1 MKTRLALTFIAV
13 AVAVTAGISF
23 FAFNSD
29 SETVFVTDFGPDDN
43 PFAPTAQAGAAL
55 SGKDTA
61 KTMRVRV
68 TQSGHADE
76 YVFGS
81 FSRIGYISSSN
92 DFLLESLP
100 SEDKKPFYKL
110 VRDSLKQINNPSQ
123 SNPTRLDV
131 EIDLFSGDYDLI
143 QTLSYKNCAVF
154 DYFVHAVDSRGLIPF
169 LDNGS
174 QEIEFREV
182 TKFTC
187 QSFDL
192 IIED

>member
-13 AVAVTAGISF
+13 AVAGTAAITL
-23 FAFNSD
+23 FAFNVEP
-29 SETVFVTDFGPDDN
+29 ETIFVTDFGPDDS

-55 SGKDTA
+55 SSKDSA

-81 FSRIGYISSSN
+81 FSRIGFISGAN
-92 DFLLESLP
+92 DFLLESIP

-110 VRDSLKQINNPSQ
+110 VRDSLKQINQPALA
-123 SNPTRLDV
+123 NPTKLDV
-131 EIDLFSGDYDLI
+131 QIDLFSGDYDLI
-143 QTLSYKNCAVF
+143 QTLSYKKCSVF
-154 DYFVHAVDSRGLIPF
+154 DYFVHAVDSRGKISF
-169 LDNGS
+169 LQDGTD
-174 QEIEFREV
+174 EIEIREV

-187 QSFDL
+187 ASFDL
-192 IIED
+192 IIDD

>member
-13 AVAVTAGISF
+13 AVASTAAISL
-23 FAFNSD
+23 FAFNSEP
-29 SETVFVTDFGPDDN
+29 ETIFVTDFGPDDN

-55 SGKDTA
+55 SSKDTA

-81 FSRIGYISSSN
+81 FSRIGFISGAN

-110 VRDSLKQINNPSQ
+110 VRDSLKQINQPAL
-123 SNPTRLDV
+123 SNPTKLDI

-143 QTLSYKNCAVF
+143 QTLSYKKCSVF
-154 DYFVHAVDSRGLIPF
+154 DYFVHAVDSRGKISF
-169 LDNGS
+169 LEDGAD
-174 QEIEFREV
+174 EIEIREV

-187 QSFDL
+187 HSFDL